1 MIILAMCMCSLS
13 APKLRSLHPESGTLF
28 SIFFGIDFYLLLWG
42 FAMRALQ
49 LAFLHLFLHVTWTFG
64 LLGVKKRSELRYCAI
79 YAQCGLWKAYIH
91 RGRRDAMKLIMLFCQ
106 ISIAH
111 EKKNFSRF
119 VLLAFYTLY
128 TVTLRRIAKCA
139 FVLSSSVCCSP
150 YATECNFY
158 NLLAILHH
166 RVWNLCIDQNGCH
179 CLCAKSDFACF
190 KKKKCIRRACR
201 KI

>member
-13 APKLRSLHPESGTLF
+13 APKLRSLHPESGTFRFSLA
-28 SIFFGIDFYLLLWG
+28 SIFTCSFEDLRCERCNLHFYI
-42 FAMRALQ
+42 F
-49 LAFLHLFLHVTWTFG
+49 FCTLHG
-64 LLGVKKRSELRYCAI
+64 LLGCLVWKNDQNCAI
-79 YAQCGLWKAYIH
+79 VRYAQCGLWKAYIH

-150 YATECNFY
+150 YATKCNFY

-166 RVWNLCIDQNGCH
+166 RVWNLCIDQNGWH
-179 CLCAKSDFACF
+179 CLCAKCDFACF
-190 KKKKCIRRACR
+190 
-201 KI
+201 